1 MNTWAPLRRQAPS
14 ASMSNAS
21 DEDEATPYSP
31 SGLYKI
37 AQITTL
43 LKPYEEDN
51 QEEDEYED
59 PELENLELE
68 REALEAEARALDAQS
83 DEHNAGR
90 EPMQKNIVFT
100 EQILDLHWCCVVYC
114 GEHTLIIGSQRQDI
128 ETYRARPQAREYEP
142 QAKRKASTTCQG
154 IENGPKSAEKTTY
167 DADKESEWATDK
179 VRMEGKKSDAVT
191 THAEEKSHW
200 DTEKEKLTLQ
210 LAAKSRDF
218 ELREHEH
225 AIQSLV
231 ATYEKYDALI

>member
-1 MNTWAPLRRQAPS
+1 
-14 ASMSNAS
+14 MSNAS

-100 EQILDLHWCCVVYC
+100 EQILDLHC
-114 GEHTLIIGSQRQDI
+114 TQRQDI

-167 DADKESEWATDK
+167 DADKSVHHTNNSKLKMQIDNL
-179 VRMEGKKSDAVT
+179 T
-191 THAEEKSHW
+191 TN
-200 DTEKEKLTLQ
+200 
-210 LAAKSRDF
+210 AKTTS
-218 ELREHEH
+218 
-225 AIQSLV
+225 A
-231 ATYEKYDALI
+231 